1 MKKVVAFILCMALV
15 ITCVACFAA
24 CNPKD
29 EGGSGT
35 GKVVMSGYN
44 PETDGAMKV
53 AMITDYG
60 DITDQSFNQTTYEAC
75 KAFSE
80 ANSLGFKYFKPAGD
94 STEARVASVEQAIQ
108 EGYNVVVMPGYAFG
122 ETVVEVAEQNQNV
135 TFIALDVAQGDL
147 GDDYVVPGNVA
158 TFVYR
163 EEISGF
169 MAGYAAVKEGYKKL
183 GFLGGMAV
191 PAVVRFGYGFV
202 QGVNTAAVEMNIA
215 NEVSVNYVYGGK
227 FFGTP
232 EITAAMDTWY
242 KNGTEV
248 VFACGGGIFTSACEA
263 ATKEGINGKVI
274 GVDSDQSYV
283 INANYGKGV
292 CVTSAMKGLA
302 PTVNTVLKAI
312 KDGNWKDYYGTIS
325 NMGMVSGTD
334 PSLNYVQLP
343 TATWSMTNFTVDDYK
358 TLVGKIFDGTI
369 SVSSETATMPA
380 HSVNVTVQANLT

>member
-1 MKKVVAFILCMALV
+1 MALV

-24 CNPKD
+24 CNPKED
-29 EGGSGT
+29 D
-35 GKVVMSGYN
+35 N
-44 PETDGAMKV
+44 NDNAMKV

-80 ANSLGFKYFKPAGD
+80 DNNLGFKYFKPAGD

-108 EGYNVVVMPGYAFG
+108 EGYNVIVMPGFAFG
-122 ETVVEVAEQNQNV
+122 ETVVEVAGTNPDV
-135 TFIALDVAQGDL
+135 TFVALDVSQGDL
-147 GDDYVVPGNVA
+147 GENYKVPANVA

-202 QGVNTAAVEMNIA
+202 QGVNAAAVEMNIA
-215 NEVSVNYVYGGK
+215 DQVSVNYVYGGK
-227 FFGTP
+227 FQGTP
-232 EITAAMDTWY
+232 EITAAMDAWY
-242 KNGTEV
+242 GNGTEV

-263 ATKEGINGKVI
+263 ATKQGINGKVI

-283 INANYGKGV
+283 INKNYGEGV

-302 PTVNTVLKAI
+302 PTVKTVLTAI
-312 KDGNWKDYYGTIS
+312 KDGKWSTYSGTVS

-334 PSLNYVQLP
+334 ASLNYVQLP
-343 TATWSMTNFTVDDYK
+343 TATWSMTNFTKADYA

-369 SVSSETATMPA
+369 KISSDTSAMPKTT
-380 HSVNVTVQANLT
+380 VKVTTQDNIH

>member
-1 MKKVVAFILCMALV
+1 MKKLVAFILCMALV
-15 ITCVACFAA
+15 ITCVACFTA

-29 EGGSGT
+29 
-35 GKVVMSGYN
+35 
-44 PETDGAMKV
+44 DGNNDSAMKV

-80 ANSLGFKYFKPAGD
+80 DNNLGFKYFKPAGD

-108 EGYNVVVMPGYAFG
+108 EGFNVIVMPGYAFG
-122 ETVVEVAEQNQNV
+122 ETVVEVAGTNPDV
-135 TFIALDVAQGDL
+135 TFVALDVSQGDL
-147 GDDYVVPGNVA
+147 GDKYVIPGNVA
-158 TFVYR
+158 TFVYH

-191 PAVVRFGYGFV
+191 PAVIRFGYGFV
-202 QGVNTAAVEMNIA
+202 QGVNAAAVEMNIA
-215 NEVSVNYVYGGK
+215 DKVSVNYVYGGK
-227 FFGTP
+227 FGGTP
-232 EITAAMDTWY
+232 EITAAMDAWY
-242 KNGTEV
+242 STGTEV
-248 VFACGGGIFTSACEA
+248 VFASGGGIYTSACEA

-283 INANYGKGV
+283 INKDYGEGV
-292 CVTSAMKGLA
+292 CITSAMKGLA
-302 PTVNTVLKAI
+302 PTVQTVLEAI
-312 KDGNWKDYYGTIS
+312 KDGKWSTYSGTVS

-343 TATWSMTNFTVDDYK
+343 TATWSMKNFTKDDYAA
-358 TLVGKIFDGTI
+358 LVKKIYDGTI
-369 SVSSETATMPA
+369 KISSDTSAMPTTT
-380 HSVNVTVQANLT
+380 VKVTTQKNIH

>member
-1 MKKVVAFILCMALV
+1 MKKLVAFILCMALV

-24 CNPKD
+24 CNPKED
-29 EGGSGT
+29 D
-35 GKVVMSGYN
+35 N
-44 PETDGAMKV
+44 NDNAMKV
-53 AMITDYG
+53 AMITDSG

-80 ANSLGFKYFKPAGD
+80 DNNLGFKYFKPAGD

-108 EGYNVVVMPGYAFG
+108 EGYNVIVMPGFAFG
-122 ETVVEVAEQNQNV
+122 ETVVEVAGTNPDV
-135 TFIALDVAQGDL
+135 TFVALDVSQGDL
-147 GDDYVVPGNVA
+147 GENYKVPANVA

-202 QGVNTAAVEMNIA
+202 QGVNAAAVEMNIA
-215 NEVSVNYVYGGK
+215 DQVSVNYVYGGK
-227 FFGTP
+227 FQGTP
-232 EITAAMDTWY
+232 EITAAMDAWY
-242 KNGTEV
+242 GNGTEV

-263 ATKEGINGKVI
+263 ATKQGINGKVI

-283 INANYGKGV
+283 INKNYGEGV

-302 PTVNTVLKAI
+302 PTVKTVLTAI
-312 KDGNWKDYYGTIS
+312 KDGKWSTYSGTVS

-334 PSLNYVQLP
+334 ASLNYVQLP
-343 TATWSMTNFTVDDYK
+343 TATWSMTNFTKADYA
-358 TLVGKIFDGTI
+358 TLVGKIYNGTI
-369 SVSSETATMPA
+369 KISSDTSAMPKTT
-380 HSVNVTVQANLT
+380 VKVTTQDNIH